1 MSLHIA
7 NHHQTLY
14 FTLTMPVKWLEFSQA
29 PRVGARTLEGRSL
42 PIDVRH
48 PGQRKPGNTFSMSL
62 YIPNHHQTLYFTLT
76 MPVKWLE
83 FSKFP
88 QEGKKKFKAESLQIT
103 VGNPGQRKPE
113 NKLQVIG
120 NILNPQ

>member
-1 MSLHIA
+1 MSIHIP

-14 FTLTMPVKWLEFSQA
+14 FTLTMPVKWLEFSQV

-48 PGQRKPGNTFSMSL
+48 PGQRKPGNTFSMNL
-62 YIPNHHQTLYFTLT
+62 HIPNHHQTLYFTLT

-83 FSKFP
+83 FS
-88 QEGKKKFKAESLQIT
+88 Q
-103 VGNPGQRKPE
+103 V
-113 NKLQVIG
+113 LQVGARTLEGRSLPIDVRHPAPTTPA
-120 NILNPQ
+120 NTFPMTHHI

>member
-1 MSLHIA
+1 MSLHIP

-83 FSKFP
+83 FSQPP
-88 QEGKKKFKAESLQIT
+88 QEAKKNPKAQPYPTPFHL
-103 VGNPGQRKPE
+103 PRQRKP
-113 NKLQVIG
+113 
-120 NILNPQ
+120 